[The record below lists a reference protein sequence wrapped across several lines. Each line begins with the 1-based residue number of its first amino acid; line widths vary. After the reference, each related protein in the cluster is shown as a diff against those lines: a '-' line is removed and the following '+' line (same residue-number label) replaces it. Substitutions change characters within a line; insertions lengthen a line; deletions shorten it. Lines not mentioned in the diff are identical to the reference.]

1 MADLTNA
8 PPITSPGTT
17 GSQADG
23 AARTAF
29 ALGALVIG
37 TLALLGW
44 SFDAPALKSVLPGLV
59 TMKANTA
66 LCLVASAL
74 GLLLVRARHGN
85 RQTAVVPAAVPAV
98 CGLLTL
104 ALGALTLVEYLTRSS
119 LGIDELFFADA
130 DTPATSFP
138 GRMAP
143 ATALAF
149 VGVGAAVALLARA
162 TSQPG
167 WRVAPAVAAGAHA
180 LAIVPAAI
188 GYVSL
193 AGYAYDVP
201 ALSELGMFVSVALNT
216 AAALSFLAIALL
228 LTVPDLGWR
237 RQFRDAPVARKV
249 VSRLVPAALILPL
262 LTGAAVVWGARHRAY
277 DPLLGPAL
285 FALAAA
291 LTITGAVFLSAEAL
305 RRSERRLR
313 DTLAALLSS
322 EDRLRVSQSTAH
334 VGTWDWDIPANAVHW
349 TPEQYRIFG
358 LDPARHGPIDY
369 ETWRRSL
376 HPADRDRTQ
385 AEVMAVVAGD
395 TPSFETE
402 YRIVLPASA
411 GGGVRWLLG
420 RGQVIRD
427 ARGAPLRMLGINMDI
442 TERKRA
448 ETALAENEE
457 QLRLFVD
464 RAPAAIAMFD
474 QSMRYLAVSRR
485 FLQDHGLDEGIDPA
499 AMRGRSHYTVVP
511 DLPERWRTIHQ
522 RVLAGE
528 TLSATDDPF
537 PRAAGLTD
545 WVRWEMTP
553 WRRADGSIGGALL
566 FSEFVTD
573 RVEAERALAQSEARL
588 RAIFEAA
595 PTGIIIAEAPS
606 GRLIYGNP
614 AVGRIFRHPMRY
626 SGDADQYDEWESY
639 HADGSRVQGHDY
651 PLSHTL
657 RTGEPALGE
666 YQFMCGD
673 GVLRWVTIKSVP
685 VLDEAG
691 TMTAVVVISDD
702 VDADRRGQAAL
713 TRSAAELEALVADRT
728 QTLEAAQTRMA
739 HLQRMEA
746 LGQLAGGIAHDFN
759 NVLQAVQSGASLIE
773 RRPADPDAVSR
784 LARMVFESARR
795 GSTITRRLLAF
806 SRRGDLRSEAISPV
820 ALLTSM
826 GELLEHTLG
835 TGIDVRVEA
844 GSELPALLADR
855 GQLETVLVNLGT
867 NARDAMGS
875 TGTLTLSASAE
886 TVLDGGP
893 KHPAGLKPGSYV
905 RLAISDN
912 GMGMPPEVLARVTEP
927 FFTTKQPGE
936 GTGLGLAMARGFAEQ
951 SGGGL
956 LVESTLGRGTTV
968 TLWFTVSGQAAS
980 VASGPG
986 APADSQPGARLL
998 VVDDDVMVRLTLTEE
1013 LEAAGYAVLTAADG
1027 PAALALLDLG
1037 ERVDLIVAD
1046 LSMPGMD
1053 GVALVRDAQRR
1064 RPKLPAILLTGFANA
1079 AAEIAIG
1086 GALSGTFTLLRKP
1099 VEAALLAE
1107 RIGMMLEGV
1116 TAGEC

>member
-1 MADLTNA
+1 MADLTSA
-8 PPITSPGTT
+8 PPITPPEAEGNH
-17 GSQADG
+17 ADG
-23 AARTAF
+23 AVRTAF

-37 TLALLGW
+37 SVALLGW
-44 SFDAPALKSVLPGLV
+44 GFDAPALKSVFPNLV

-66 LCLVASAL
+66 LGLIASAF
-74 GLLLVRARHGN
+74 GLLLLRGGHDARKL
-85 RQTAVVPAAVPAV
+85 AIVPSL

-104 ALGALTLVEYLTRSS
+104 ALGALTFVEYLTRSS
-119 LGIDELFFADA
+119 LGIDELLFADA
-130 DTPATSFP
+130 DAPPSPFP

-143 ATALAF
+143 ATAIAF
-149 VGVGAAVALLARA
+149 VSVGVAITLLARA
-162 TSQPG
+162 TSEPG
-167 WRVAPAVAAGAHA
+167 WRFGPAAATVAHA
-180 LAIVPAAI
+180 LAAIPAAI

-201 ALSELGMFVSVALNT
+201 SLSEVGMSVSVALNT
-216 AAALSFLAIALL
+216 AVALCFLAITLL

-237 RQFRDAPVARKV
+237 RRFTDAPVARTV
-249 VSRLVPAALILPL
+249 MSRLVPAALILPF

-277 DPLLGPAL
+277 DPMLSPAL

-349 TPEQYRIFG
+349 TPEQYGLFG

-369 ETWRRSL
+369 ETWRTSL
-376 HPADRDRTQ
+376 HPEDRDRAQ

-395 TPSFETE
+395 SPTFETE
-402 YRIVLPASA
+402 FRIVLPASA

-427 ARGAPLRMLGINMDI
+427 ARGAPMRMLGINMDI

-448 ETALAENEE
+448 ETALAQNEE

-464 RAPAAIAMFD
+464 RAPAAIAMYD

-485 FLQDHGLDEGIDPA
+485 FLRDYGLDEGLDPGA
-499 AMRGRSHYTVVP
+499 LCGQSHYAVFP
-511 DLPERWRTIHQ
+511 DLPDRWRAIHQ

-528 TLSATDDPF
+528 TLSANDDPF
-537 PRAAGLTD
+537 PRATGSTD

-553 WRRADGSIGGALL
+553 WRHADGSVGGALL
-566 FSEFVTD
+566 FSEFTTD

-595 PTGIIIAEAPS
+595 PTGIIIAEASS

-614 AVGRIFRHPMRY
+614 AVERIFRQPMRY
-626 SGDADQYDEWESY
+626 SGSVDQYDEWESY
-639 HADGSRVQGHDY
+639 HADGSRVQAHDY

-657 RTGEPALGE
+657 QTGEPASGE
-666 YQFMCGD
+666 YQFVCGD
-673 GVLRWVTIKSVP
+673 GVRRWITIESMP

-691 TMTAVVVISDD
+691 GMTAVVVISAD
-702 VDADRRGQAAL
+702 VDAARRGQAAL
-713 TRSAAELEALVADRT
+713 TRSSAELEALVEERT
-728 QTLEAAQTRMA
+728 RTLQETQVRMA

-773 RRPADPDAVSR
+773 RRPADPDTVSR

-795 GSTITRRLLAF
+795 GSAITRRLLAF
-806 SRRGDLRSEAISPV
+806 SRHGDLRSEAINPV

-826 GELLEHTLG
+826 RELLEHTLG

-844 GSELPALLADR
+844 LPDLPALLADR

-886 TVLDGGP
+886 TILDAGP

-905 RLAISDN
+905 RLAITDS
-912 GMGMPPEVLARVTEP
+912 GTGMPPEVLARVTEP

-956 LVESTLGRGTTV
+956 LVESALGRGTTV
-968 TLWFTVSGQAAS
+968 TLWFTVADRAAS
-980 VASGPG
+980 M
-986 APADSQPGARLL
+986 APDPAANAESRPGARLL
-998 VVDDDVMVRLTLTEE
+998 VVDDDAMVRMILTEE

-1027 PAALALLDLG
+1027 PAALALLDAG
-1037 ERVDLIVAD
+1037 ERVDLVVAD

-1053 GVALVRDAQRR
+1053 GVAFVRHAQHR
-1064 RPKLPAILLTGFANA
+1064 RPNLPAILLTGFANA
-1079 AAEIAIG
+1079 AAELAVG
-1086 GALSGTFTLLRKP
+1086 GAVSGTFTLLRKP

-1107 RIGMMLEGV
+1107 RIRVMLEGV
-1116 TAGEC
+1116 SAGEC